1 MFGRVAGE
9 KEQRKQSQMDD
20 GEGRAR
26 TRRRRRDKEEEVGLV
41 VAWFVCLSTYWMAT
55 IVSHGSIDRG
65 GVAPMDEGENRLK
78 PGQGKKV

>member
-1 MFGRVAGE
+1 MN
-9 KEQRKQSQMDD
+9 

-41 VAWFVCLSTYWMAT
+41 VARIMFCLSTYWMAT

-65 GVAPMDEGENRLK
+65 GVAPMDEKENRLE
-78 PGQGKKV
+78 PGQGKKYTHESW